1 MINQGSGA
9 GTQSS
14 VCYHLRTLK
23 FFKEDMATVKD
34 YSVEEKLTALVHLQ
48 KVDSKLDEI
57 RILKGELPME
67 VADLEDEIQGLH
79 ARQMRVEEE
88 INGITDFIEQKKAA
102 IKESQEL
109 IKKYEK
115 QSENVKNNREFE
127 AINKE
132 TEMQQLEAKLAE
144 KHIKDA
150 NEEIAEKAVA
160 LERAKKAIAS
170 KETVLNGKKGE
181 LEKIISATEK
191 EEQQYQKEAEE
202 ARSHVDPRLLASYEK
217 IRKNYRNGLAVV
229 PVERDACGGCF
240 YSIPPQKQSEIKQ
253 RKKVIVCENCGRVL
267 VDSDLVDS
275 VDIK

>member
-1 MINQGSGA
+1 
-9 GTQSS
+9 
-14 VCYHLRTLK
+14 
-23 FFKEDMATVKD
+23 MATVKE
-34 YSVEEKLTALVHLQ
+34 YSVEEKLTGLVSLQ

-88 INGITDFIEQKKAA
+88 INGITDFIEQKKTT
-102 IKESQEL
+102 IKDAQEL
-109 IKKYEK
+109 VKKYEK

-132 TEMQQLEAKLAE
+132 IEMQQLEVKLAE

-150 NEEIAEKAVA
+150 NEEIAEKATA
-160 LERAKKAIAS
+160 LERAKKAIGS
-170 KETVLNGKKGE
+170 KESVLNGKKGE
-181 LEKIISATEK
+181 LEKIIGATEK
-191 EEQQYQKEAEE
+191 EEKHYQELASD
-202 ARSHVDPRLLASYEK
+202 ARQHVDSRLLASYEK

-253 RKKVIVCENCGRVL
+253 RKKVMVCENCGRVL

-275 VDIK
+275 IEIK